1 VREEAQI
8 DTDGSRKEG
17 EGSKRTV
24 RREEGDQ
31 RACKGSR
38 RGGRSSPG
46 RRAWSSVR
54 RSGSVVGT
62 QGAHRT
68 EMRGAAKASLRAQRK
83 RNEIY
88 SNSEVIVLLSKEHK
102 VSFFLLEDGYI
113 GVYDVNS

>member
-1 VREEAQI
+1 MREEAQI

-38 RGGRSSPG
+38 RDGRSSPG
-46 RRAWSSVR
+46 RRAWSSVQ

-62 QGAHRT
+62 QGAHRA
-68 EMRGAAKASLRAQRK
+68 EMQGAAKEARGREGK
-83 RNEIY
+83 
-88 SNSEVIVLLSKEHK
+88 KERIR
-102 VSFFLLEDGYI
+102 LWG
-113 GVYDVNS
+113 

>member
-1 VREEAQI
+1 MREEAQI

-46 RRAWSSVR
+46 KRAWSSVR

-62 QGAHRT
+62 QGAHRA
-68 EMRGAAKASLRAQRK
+68 EMRGAAKEARGREAKKRKDKAVGVTGEDSGATAQA
-83 RNEIY
+83 EQP
-88 SNSEVIVLLSKEHK
+88 SESPYQVRRML
-102 VSFFLLEDGYI
+102 
-113 GVYDVNS
+113 